1 MWDSKAPARPS
12 ARIKQALAAIVLVP
26 LLAWAQDQTPVLVLT
41 VADAI
46 GPATSDYLH
55 RGLERAAERGAELV
69 VIQLDT
75 PGGLDLSM
83 RDIIRDIIAS
93 PVPVAVYV
101 APSGAR
107 AASAGTYI
115 LYAAHIAAM
124 APATNLGAA
133 TPVRIGG
140 DPPDFVPGDE
150 GKDKKPGD
158 DKKPETDEKAKPKE
172 PPTAMDQKIINDA
185 VAYIRS
191 LAQMRGRNADWA
203 EKAVREGASLSATEA
218 LVEGVIDLMAMDL
231 QGLLTATDGR
241 EVHVQGTNREI
252 HTGKVVVE
260 RIEPDWRSRLLAV
273 ITNPNIAYI
282 LLLLGIYGL
291 FFELASPGYVLPGVI
306 GAVSLLLALY
316 ALQVLPVNYAGL
328 ALILLGL
335 AFMVAEA
342 FASGF
347 GTLGIGGVIAFVI
360 GSVILFDTE
369 MGEYTVSIPL
379 IASFAALSAALFWW
393 IVSTALKLHRQ
404 PAVTGMEQ
412 LIGSLGE
419 ALDDFSGAGRVR
431 VHGESWQAFSKRRIM
446 RDQKVRV
453 TGLEGLTLIVEPE
466 QE

>member
-1 MWDSKAPARPS
+1 
-12 ARIKQALAAIVLVP
+12 
-26 LLAWAQDQTPVLVLT
+26 
-41 VADAI
+41 
-46 GPATSDYLH
+46 
-55 RGLERAAERGAELV
+55 
-69 VIQLDT
+69 
-75 PGGLDLSM
+75 
-83 RDIIRDIIAS
+83 
-93 PVPVAVYV
+93 
-101 APSGAR
+101 
-107 AASAGTYI
+107 
-115 LYAAHIAAM
+115 
-124 APATNLGAA
+124 
-133 TPVRIGG
+133 
-140 DPPDFVPGDE
+140 
-150 GKDKKPGD
+150 
-158 DKKPETDEKAKPKE
+158 
-172 PPTAMDQKIINDA
+172 
-185 VAYIRS
+185 
-191 LAQMRGRNADWA
+191 
-203 EKAVREGASLSATEA
+203 
-218 LVEGVIDLMAMDL
+218 VIDLMAMDL

-252 HTGKVVVE
+252 HTGKALVE

-306 GAVSLLLALY
+306 GVVSLLLALY

-328 ALILLGL
+328 ALILIGL

-347 GTLGIGGVIAFVI
+347 GTLGIGGAIAFVI

-369 MGEYTVSIPL
+369 MSEYTVSIPL